1 VNPVDSWA
9 DVVQDILDLVGVVD
23 PTGVVDVVN
32 AVGYALRGKW
42 GSAAV
47 TALGIIPYVGDVAK
61 AGKAGHA
68 VALATRGARQVARGA
83 DDEYI
88 DVYRLVS
95 SAEKEAMEMAGYRF
109 VASLNRRLLPS
120 ERTTRVFLRSELERM
135 LGFAKDPSTPA
146 GLYEYLARA
155 RVLARGFWKSVELPD
170 VDILG
175 TYTVNVDV
183 LNSYLKGRIRFQR
196 IR

>member
-1 VNPVDSWA
+1 
-9 DVVQDILDLVGVVD
+9 LL
-23 PTGVVDVVN
+23 
-32 AVGYALRGKW
+32 AVGSEW
-42 GSAAV
+42 GS
-47 TALGIIPYVGDVAK
+47 YVAPVA
-61 AGKAGHA
+61 GSGRRA
-68 VALATRGARQVARGA
+68 VAREVAEEASETIGKQLARQAARGA

-175 TYTVNVDV
+175 TYIVNVDV
-183 LNSYLKGRIRFQR
+183 LNSYSRDA
-196 IR
+196 

>member
-68 VALATRGARQVARGA
+68 VALATRGARQVAREGLQ
-83 DDEYI
+83 
-88 DVYRLVS
+88 R
-95 SAEKEAMEMAGYRF
+95 
-109 VASLNRRLLPS
+109 VAQPRAALPP
-120 ERTTRVFLRSELERM
+120 RVFLTQKRLEHIVERHWATS
-135 LGFAKDPSTPA
+135 GHNTPPA
-146 GLYEYLARA
+146 GKFMAGMTARRLKEMIRIA
-155 RVLARGFWKSVELPD
+155 AEGGTWQPARGRRLQIEYDFGHTIGVDWYRNPATRLRVIVEPD
-170 VDILG
+170 GEVV
-175 TYTVNVDV
+175 TAYP
-183 LNSYLKGRIRFQR
+183 F
-196 IR
+196 

>member
-1 VNPVDSWA
+1 VGGLGVGILNAA
-9 DVVQDILDLVGVVD
+9 DDLAG
-23 PTGVVDVVN
+23 GG
-32 AVGYALRGKW
+32 AAL
-42 GSAAV
+42 
-47 TALGIIPYVGDVAK
+47 
-61 AGKAGHA
+61 
-68 VALATRGARQVARGA
+68 TRGVGQAARGA

>member
-1 VNPVDSWA
+1 V
-9 DVVQDILDLVGVVD
+9 
-23 PTGVVDVVN
+23 PTGG
-32 AVGYALRGKW
+32 ARK
-42 GSAAV
+42 AAR
-47 TALGIIPYVGDVAK
+47 AAADEASEQLG
-61 AGKAGHA
+61 
-68 VALATRGARQVARGA
+68 RQGARQAAREA

-120 ERTTRVFLRSELERM
+120 EGTTRVFLRSELERM
-135 LGFAKDPSTPA
+135 LNFAKDPGTPA

-155 RVLARGFWKSVELPD
+155 RVLARGFWESVVLPD

-175 TYTVNVDV
+175 SNTVNVDV
-183 LNSYLKGRIRFQR
+183 LNRYLKGRVRFRR
-196 IR
+196 IP